1 MPTIAMPKITM
12 PTISTI
18 STITT
23 PTILTIAILII
34 ATITILFSTT
44 LYQTYKTHKTK
55 NISYPILT
63 SMLIFSTSVLL
74 ALLQK
79 SYHKEILEQLKLETV
94 NYPLLLTMYF
104 IVGTLY
110 IIYIKRLYEED
121 EAIEKSLVEKGII
134 DITNVSTEENPKES
148 KK

>member
-18 STITT
+18 T
-23 PTILTIAILII
+23 TIAKLII
-34 ATITILFSTT
+34 AIAITILFSTT

-63 SMLIFSTSVLL
+63 SMLIFSTGVLF
-74 ALLQK
+74 ALLQEPAQ
-79 SYHKEILEQLKLETV
+79 KEVLWQLKLETV
-94 NYPLLLTMYF
+94 NCPLLLTMYF
-104 IVGTLY
+104 IIGTLY
-110 IIYIKRLYEED
+110 IIYIKKLYEED

-134 DITNVSTEENPKES
+134 DITNASTEENPKES

>member
-1 MPTIAMPKITM
+1 MPTIAMPIAITIAM
-12 PTISTI
+12 PTI
-18 STITT
+18 
-23 PTILTIAILII
+23 PTIAILII
-34 ATITILFSTT
+34 AIAIPTITILFSTT

-63 SMLIFSTSVLL
+63 SMLIFSTGILL

-79 SYHKEILEQLKLETV
+79 SYHKEILEQLKLETI

-104 IVGTLY
+104 IIGTLY
-110 IIYIKRLYEED
+110 IIYIKKLYEED

>member
-18 STITT
+18 STIT
-23 PTILTIAILII
+23 TIAILII

-63 SMLIFSTSVLL
+63 SMLIFSTGILL

-79 SYHKEILEQLKLETV
+79 SYHKEILEQLKLETI

-110 IIYIKRLYEED
+110 IIYIKKIYEED

>member
-1 MPTIAMPKITM
+1 MPTIPMPKITM
-12 PTISTI
+12 PTILI
-18 STITT
+18 IA
-23 PTILTIAILII
+23 ILTTVAILII
-34 ATITILFSTT
+34 TTITILFSTT

-63 SMLIFSTSVLL
+63 SMLIFSTGILL

-79 SYHKEILEQLKLETV
+79 SYHKEILEQLKLETI

-110 IIYIKRLYEED
+110 IIYIKKIYEED

>member
-12 PTISTI
+12 QTISTI

-23 PTILTIAILII
+23 IAILII
-34 ATITILFSTT
+34 AIAITILFSTT

-63 SMLIFSTSVLL
+63 SMLIFSTGILL

-79 SYHKEILEQLKLETV
+79 SYHKETLEQQLKLETV

-134 DITNVSTEENPKES
+134 DITNVSTEENPKEP